1 MALKRKERPLTREE
15 MIERGST
22 ERTGQWLHGA
32 PQFMALPSPSGP
44 ELFPL
49 SKATEQNT
57 FITYVGE
64 ATDPEL
70 SPVFEAFR
78 VLNQRYVELPFST
91 GFVITPR
98 FPFALKKS
106 FYSRF
111 DPYEEFKENFLWL
124 DPVQELNRAFSIPL
138 EPTLLIFSKGKEA
151 ARFALRET
159 KGDWSRELESV
170 LQSILKSD
178 DPGIPL
184 PRIAP
189 MEIPPARAVD
199 IRPLREGLSGPWI
212 PHLGGALSSGPGCKV
227 NVSIEG
233 TGALLILDLDKAEQ
247 AGGRILVR
255 WNGENVPEK
264 ESGAQL
270 KFGLQAQTL
279 VEINH
284 STGVYEIL
292 KSTGEPLS
300 GILELEV
307 IEPTDF
313 PVLYF
318 GLMVLKT

>member
-15 MIERGST
+15 MITRGGIERA
-22 ERTGQWLHGA
+22 GQWLHGT
-32 PQFMALPSPSGP
+32 PQFMALPSSGGP
-44 ELFPL
+44 EFFPL
-49 SKATEQNT
+49 AKTTQQNT
-57 FITYVGE
+57 FIVYMGE

-70 SPVFEAFR
+70 MPVFEAFR
-78 VLNQRYVELPFST
+78 LINQRYVELPFST

-98 FPFALKKS
+98 YPFALKKT

-111 DPYEEFKENFLWL
+111 EPYEEFKECFLWL
-124 DPVQELNRAFSIPL
+124 DPTQEMNKAFSIPL
-138 EPTLLIFSKGKEA
+138 EPTLVVF
-151 ARFALRET
+151 T
-159 KGDWSRELESV
+159 KGREFKRFELRGKNTEWSHDLESA
-170 LQSILKSD
+170 LQTILKTD

-189 MEIPPARAVD
+189 MEIPTAHAVEM
-199 IRPLREGLSGPWI
+199 RPLREGLSGPWV
-212 PHLGGALSSGPGCKV
+212 PHLGGALSSGPGCKI

-255 WNGENVPEK
+255 WNGENVPER

-284 STGVYEIL
+284 SSGVYEIL
-292 KSTGEPLS
+292 KSSDEPLS
-300 GILELEV
+300 GNLELEV